1 MIGRRRRGA
10 EGTTGLRARLIA
22 SILVA
27 ALLPFLTAWWIANT
41 YVEHQA
47 KANADTRLTFT
58 ARLAAR
64 EASSM
69 LEATR
74 RRALSLARSPRLQR
88 AALTHDAGTLGK
100 LLQPGETVVLPARG
114 SRRATTFGRPAPGV
128 PVVSV
133 VVNTRGRRLAT
144 VAVSAPTATAILKR
158 ARAAALPG
166 TPDPLALVRGRTIV
180 VGPALLRGSR
190 LGPDG
195 KIHASGRTYR
205 TEAVLLPG
213 YDPPA
218 RLAAVADGTF
228 AGDDTGALRDRLA
241 IAALISLFSIVLYAA
256 ALAHPLLRG
265 LDRVAS
271 VAEQAMLDPLTGASN
286 RRGFERALRIEL
298 DRSVRRG
305 HPLALVI
312 ADLDDFKL
320 VNDRHGHAVG
330 DDVLVTLAERL
341 QDAVRSA
348 DMVARL
354 GGEEFAL
361 LLPETDLPGALA
373 VAERAREAF
382 EQGGVRLRNGSALT
396 VTASFG
402 VADFPAS
409 SDGATLMQDADN
421 ALYTAKRLGKNR
433 VVAATREAAAA

>member
-1 MIGRRRRGA
+1 VIGRRRRGA

-64 EASSM
+64 EASNE
-69 LEATR
+69 LAATR
-74 RRALSLARSPRLQR
+74 RRALTLARSPILQK
-88 AALTHDAGTLGK
+88 AALDRNRKALKK
-100 LLQPGETVVLPARG
+100 LLEPGETVALPRLG
-114 SRRATTFGRPAPGV
+114 SAPAMRIGRPLPGV
-128 PVVSV
+128 PAVSV
-133 VVNTRGRRLAT
+133 VVDARARRLAT
-144 VAVSAPTATAILKR
+144 IAVSAPTAAAILKQ

-166 TPDPLALVRGRTIV
+166 TPDALALVQGGTVTI
-180 VGPALLRGSR
+180 GPAVVRGGR
-190 LGPDG
+190 VGADG
-195 KIHASGRTYR
+195 KIHAGENAYR
-205 TEAVLLPG
+205 AETVVLPG
-213 YDPPA
+213 YRPTA

-228 AGDDTGALRDRLA
+228 AGDKTGALRERLA
-241 IAALISLFSIVLYAA
+241 IAALISLISIVLYAA

-271 VAEQAMLDPLTGASN
+271 VAEQAMLDPLTSASN
-286 RRGFERALRIEL
+286 RRGFEHALRIEL

-312 ADLDDFKL
+312 ADLDDFKA
-320 VNDRHGHAVG
+320 VNDRHGHGVG

-341 QDAVRSA
+341 RDAVRSA

-373 VAERAREAF
+373 VAERARSDF
-382 EQGGVRLRNGSALT
+382 ERGGVRLRNGSILT

-409 SDGATLMQDADN
+409 RDGATLMQDADN

-433 VVAATREAAAA
+433 VVAATREVVAA